1 MALYIPNS
9 VIFSASKPVVAVG
22 GSPLFWVL
30 KRTYDIVLSLMLLP
44 LLLTFSVALLVLNPF
59 SNRGPLIFRQARMG
73 RDCQAFK
80 VYKFRT
86 MNSDKTNNRGPSERL
101 EVSEITKLGKFLRKT
116 RIDEL
121 PQILNVLQGQMSLI
135 GPRPD
140 IYRHGLAFARVIP
153 EYRERHRIRPGIS
166 GLAQIELGY
175 AQGFDE
181 TLLKART
188 DLHYIQNANFLMEL
202 RLIGHT
208 ILTILTKAGV

>member
-1 MALYIPNS
+1 MALYIPDS
-9 VIFSASKPVVAVG
+9 VIFNASQPVVEIG
-22 GSPLFWVL
+22 GSPLFWAL
-30 KRTYDIVLSLMLLP
+30 KRGYDIILSVLLLP
-44 LLLTFSVALLVLNPF
+44 LLLGFSVALLVLNPF
-59 SNRGPLIFRQARMG
+59 SNRGPLIFMQIRMG
-73 RDCQAFK
+73 RDCRAFK

-86 MNSDKTNNRGPSERL
+86 MHSDKTSNRGPNDRVEL
-101 EVSEITKLGKFLRKT
+101 CEITKLGKFLRKT

-121 PQILNVLQGQMSLI
+121 PQILNVLQGTMSLI

-140 IYRHGLAFARVIP
+140 FYPHGLAFVRIIP

-181 TLLKART
+181 TRLKART
-188 DLHYIQNANFLMEL
+188 DLYYIRNANFLMEL